1 MLHSAGAG
9 PLGVEAQEPPGK
21 VAGEAV
27 EVDTQG

>member
-9 PLGVEAQEPPGK
+9 PLGAGAQEYPGK